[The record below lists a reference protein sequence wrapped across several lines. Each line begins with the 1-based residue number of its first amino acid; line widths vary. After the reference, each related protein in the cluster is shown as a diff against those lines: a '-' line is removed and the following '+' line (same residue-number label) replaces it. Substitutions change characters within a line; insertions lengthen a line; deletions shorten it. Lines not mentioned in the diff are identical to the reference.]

1 MNSDLSDQADPT
13 DRSQMSWRD
22 IDFSKFGNTWWSPGR
37 GMLTISLWRLWGM
50 PLLKRLPCETY
61 FEPWFNGIKIRL
73 LRLFGAKIGKGLVI
87 RSCEIYYPWNL
98 EIGNNVWIGYEANLY
113 NLVPIRLGNNTCVSQ
128 RAFLCTGSH
137 DVTEPAFGLIVGE
150 IELKDGAWVAAGC
163 FVGPG
168 VTLHEGAVAA
178 AGSVVV
184 KDLPAMTICGGNPCK
199 PIKPRVI
206 GPADESRRRVG
217 G

>member
-1 MNSDLSDQADPT
+1 MIQTPMSDHSPSP
-13 DRSQMSWRD
+13 SQPKALDWRAV
-22 IDFSKFGNTWWSPGR
+22 DFSKYCNTWWKPGR
-37 GMLTISLWRLWGM
+37 SQHVISLWRLFGL
-50 PLLKRLPCETY
+50 PLLKHLPCEIWL
-61 FEPWFNGIKIRL
+61 EPKFNALKVSL
-73 LRLFGAKIGKGLVI
+73 LRLFGATLGSHIVI
-87 RSCEIYYPWNL
+87 RSCEVYYPWNL
-98 EIGNNVWIGYEANLY
+98 YLGSHVWIGYESNLY
-113 NLVPIRLGNNTCVSQ
+113 NLVPIRLGNHTCVSQ

-137 DVTEPAFGLIVGE
+137 DVFEPHFGLIVGE
-150 IELKDGAWVAAGC
+150 IVLKDAAWVCAGA

-206 GPADESRRRVG
+206 SAKFS
-217 G
+217 